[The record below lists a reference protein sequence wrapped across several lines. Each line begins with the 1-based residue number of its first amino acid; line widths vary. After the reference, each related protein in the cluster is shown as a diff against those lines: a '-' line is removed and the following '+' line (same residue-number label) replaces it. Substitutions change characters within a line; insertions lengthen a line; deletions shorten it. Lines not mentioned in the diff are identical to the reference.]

1 MGNIG
6 TIVSVVVPIYNGE
19 KFVDTLISNF
29 TKQSFKNF
37 EVVIVNDGSTDSTKE
52 ILESYK
58 ENKFDFSLTI
68 IHQKNA
74 GVSAARNTGINNA
87 KGKYL
92 CFVDADDVI
101 SSDYLEILY
110 NAINFGNSGIAVAY
124 MSRKLSDLQNRDQVK
139 IQQITSTEFLR
150 DFLYRGIKYTVCA
163 CMFDKKCFVE
173 RGVYFPEGF
182 KYSED
187 VYVLWQLFAAEK
199 NITVVNCSVYHYY
212 DNPQSAMNKGMDIAR
227 LDAIRLMQKLE
238 KILPNLNSEFA
249 PEFIKYAVARH
260 HWSILWQA
268 AIKLNNYKEFNE
280 YCKNFEMKK
289 ELKKMLSYPQ
299 PKLSLSSL
307 IYTISPLLYY
317 HLIRLFVGL
326 TRK

>member
-1 MGNIG
+1 MGNMD
-6 TIVSVVVPIYNGE
+6 TIVSVVVPVYNGE

-52 ILESYK
+52 ILESYN
-58 ENKFDFSLTI
+58 ENKFDFYLTI

-101 SSDYLEILY
+101 SPDYLEILY
-110 NAINFGNSGIAVAY
+110 NAITFGNSNIAVAY
-124 MSRKLSDLQNRDQVK
+124 MSRQLSDLQNRDQ
-139 IQQITSTEFLR
+139 ITTQQITSTEFLR

-163 CMFDKKCFVE
+163 CMFNKKCFTE

-199 NITVVNCSVYHYY
+199 NITVVNCSIYHYY
-212 DNPQSAMNKGMDIAR
+212 DNPQSAMNKGIDIGR
-227 LDAIRLMQKLE
+227 LDAIHLMKKLE
-238 KILPNLNSEFA
+238 KILPDLNAEFA

-268 AIKLNNYKEFNE
+268 ATRLNSYKKFSE
-280 YCKNFEMKK
+280 YCKHFEMKK

-299 PKLSLSSL
+299 LKLSLSSL
-307 IYTISPLLYY
+307 IYTISPFIYY
-317 HLIRLFVGL
+317 HLIRTFMGL
-326 TRK
+326 KRK